1 MHKIFWLESLKKRDN
16 SEDLEV
22 NGILLECI
30 SRNKMGRCGLDAS
43 DSGQGPVAGFF
54 EHGNEF
60 QGSQKK
66 AEILLTS

>member
-1 MHKIFWLESLKKRDN
+1 
-16 SEDLEV
+16 
-22 NGILLECI
+22 
-30 SRNKMGRCGLDAS
+30 
-43 DSGQGPVAGFF
+43 VAGFF